1 MASFWKTLQST
12 ALGAGSGFLVGG
24 PYGALI
30 GGGLGLASGLLS
42 SDNPYQRLG
51 SPRDVVNVNPYTREY
66 YNISKQNLEN
76 YNQLMKQ
83 YLGKSEAAEGDLR
96 RIMNQMGSYT
106 FEVSYDPLA
115 AQRAFLSTAPSYQ
128 PLVDQ
133 LLQTQQGADY
143 ARTLS
148 AEAARQVASQFAG
161 QGGLQSGAALK
172 AMMEGAT
179 LPLAQYQSQR
189 EAARNQALLQL
200 LGQGYAGLQ
209 RGYELA
215 PHLELQRQQAQFGV
229 LGSQADIAN
238 RLLGYGMAGQQL
250 YGGLGQGALSAMGG
264 VSTPQWW
271 QPTYVA
277 NPNYRSPLDAIGLG
291 LSGGNLANAGGL
303 TGLNL
308 LSQWM
313 TPSPKQAPV
322 GPSPIPNS
330 DYIYEGMLPYKYPG
344 YIHEGTI

>member
-1 MASFWKTLQST
+1 MASFWKTIQST

-51 SPRDVVNVNPYTREY
+51 SPNDVVNVNPYTKEY

-96 RIMNQMGSYT
+96 RIMNQMGSYK

-115 AQRAFLSTAPSYQ
+115 AQRAFLSTAYSYQ
-128 PLVDQ
+128 PVVDQ
-133 LLQTQQGADY
+133 LLQTQQGSDY

-179 LPLAQYQSQR
+179 TPLAQYQAQR
-189 EAARNQALLQL
+189 EAARNQALMQL

-215 PHLELQRQQAQFGV
+215 PQLELQRQQAQFGV

-264 VSTPQWW
+264 MAAPQWW

-291 LSGGNLANAGGL
+291 LSAGNLANSGGL

-308 LSQWM
+308 LSKWM
-313 TPSPKQAPV
+313 TPSPTPKQEPV
-322 GPSPIPNS
+322 DPSKVPGWV
-330 DYIYEGMLPYKYPG
+330 YESM
-344 YIHEGTI
+344 